1 VKGFLKPNENNVN
14 YNAVPTHNIFDLE
27 GDEPNDD
34 LSFHDA
40 LESHP
45 SSEEEK
51 YTAAISINTP
61 SHPTFDRS
69 PSPHTCM
76 GQWSSLPK
84 EQRLLRRIQVDDAH
98 APPCLFHNRVNEDGY
113 NNNNNNNNI
122 SSSSMKPPIAP
133 RPKRIVERYASSG
146 SIVSEEDYGST
157 RDHGR
162 LSPLHMVEKL
172 LPPSSLKYSPNNTGE
187 ASSGSSKNRPP
198 KATIKRVTPMVV
210 FKEDW
215 ATKQERIKNQSE
227 FGNRPG
233 WRLLPVLVKSN
244 DDLRQEQLASQLIQ
258 RMAIILARANI
269 PVWLCPYEILALT
282 GRGGIIEAIP
292 DTISIDSLKRNDPLF
307 TDLQD
312 FFVRHFGPVGSSAYA
327 DAKAN
332 FVESLAGYS
341 IVCFILQIKDRHNGN
356 ILLDNRGH
364 LIHIDFGFLFLSR

>member
-1 VKGFLKPNENNVN
+1 M
-14 YNAVPTHNIFDLE
+14 A
-27 GDEPNDD
+27 
-34 LSFHDA
+34 
-40 LESHP
+40 
-45 SSEEEK
+45 
-51 YTAAISINTP
+51 
-61 SHPTFDRS
+61 
-69 PSPHTCM
+69 
-76 GQWSSLPK
+76 
-84 EQRLLRRIQVDDAH
+84 
-98 APPCLFHNRVNEDGY
+98 
-113 NNNNNNNNI
+113 
-122 SSSSMKPPIAP
+122 
-133 RPKRIVERYASSG
+133 
-146 SIVSEEDYGST
+146 
-157 RDHGR
+157 
-162 LSPLHMVEKL
+162 EKL
-172 LPPSSLKYSPNNTGE
+172 LSSFSRNNNNTGE
-187 ASSGSSKNRPP
+187 ALNSSKNKTSKTAP
-198 KATIKRVTPMVV
+198 TKRGTPMVV

-215 ATKQERIKNQSE
+215 AAKQERIRSQSE
-227 FGNRPG
+227 FGDRPG

-258 RMAIILARANI
+258 RMAIILARANV

-356 ILLDNRGH
+356 ILLNNRGH